1 MSLLPT
7 YDNIGRDTNSLLTT
21 GYASSAPAILN
32 ISYPNFR
39 LHDKISITPQISQNL
54 TSNSFNLSTTF
65 NAGADYRAVA
75 SINSSEDLTL
85 TLTTPAL
92 PSLIAAPKI
101 APEVVY
107 STKVQT
113 VDTAFDSSKL
123 TLSGVLQSDSYS
135 AKLSVTTQPS
145 RVGLEGGLALKYQNF
160 VFGTKLSSEVSPSVQ
175 LRSRNHLIGY
185 QDPDYQLHFFSNT
198 TYQKGTPLTDNIL
211 DFYVKTRL
219 GFSNEIAHSP
229 DILPTPV
236 IPSRQITH
244 LDSHVGGELKLVG
257 TSFDPKQLSWGLGV
271 IHRFRTPT
279 LNAAVKARYNSRGFL
294 GGHVQ
299 LTGLPSLRLQ
309 NTLALETSLDIDL
322 TQLSRLM
329 NAVQV
334 SAKIAF

>member
-32 ISYPNFR
+32 ISYPNYR
-39 LHDKISITPQISQNL
+39 LHDKISVTPQISQHL

-65 NAGADYRAVA
+65 NAGPDYRAVA
-75 SINSSEDLTL
+75 SINSSEDLTV
-85 TLTTPAL
+85 TLTTPAM

-113 VDTAFDSSKL
+113 IDTAFDSSKL
-123 TLSGVLQSDSYS
+123 TISGVLQSDSYS
-135 AKLSVTTQPS
+135 SKLSVTTQPS
-145 RVGLEGGLALKYQNF
+145 RVGLDGSLAIKYQNF
-160 VFGTKLSSEVSPSVQ
+160 VFGTKLSSEISPSAQ
-175 LRSRNHLIGY
+175 LRARNHLIGY
-185 QDPDYQLHFFSNT
+185 QDPDYQFHFFSNT
-198 TYQKGTPLTDNIL
+198 TYQKGTPLTDNIM

-219 GFSNEIAHSP
+219 FSNEITHSVDP
-229 DILPTPV
+229 LPTPV
-236 IPSRQITH
+236 IPPRLVTH
-244 LDSHVGGELKLVG
+244 LDSHVGAELKLVG

-309 NTLALETSLDIDL
+309 NTLALETSLDVDL

-334 SAKIAF
+334 SAKVSF